1 MSLANNL
8 DSKVIGNRKIII
20 ETRFDP
26 IVSMLDKRG
35 QIVDTVLSS
44 GLINTPHWEVG
55 PSEVNFRDCE
65 NRDDARNFV
74 SVRFNRINI
83 MSLQIDS
90 IESYFDRFSKL
101 YEKITGVI
109 GTGVVRRIGCR
120 VMGSY
125 YTKSSSYDTILSNF
139 LKLFPERLQ
148 LSKFPANDLLFNL
161 TYTGGM
167 YQIGPLN
174 TVDPFYER
182 EFNNSFCKKHV
193 GVAIDT
199 DNYIT
204 NDEKPID
211 KVSLI
216 KDIYTLSLS
225 VEKDLYTMLSEL

>member
-65 NRDDARNFV
+65 NRDDARNFL

-90 IESYFDRFSKL
+90 IESYFNRFSKL

-125 YTKSSSYDTILSNF
+125 YTRSSSYDSILSNF
-139 LKLFPERLQ
+139 LKLFPV
-148 LSKFPANDLLFNL
+148 NL

>member
-1 MSLANNL
+1 MTNNL
-8 DSKVIGNRKIII
+8 DYKAIGNRKIII

-35 QIVDTVLSS
+35 QIVDTIISA

-65 NRDDARNFV
+65 DRNEARNFI

-83 MSLQIDS
+83 TSFQIDS

-101 YEKITGVI
+101 YEKINGVI
-109 GTGVVRRIGCR
+109 GSGLIKRIGCR
-120 VMGSY
+120 VIGSY
-125 YTKSSSYDTILSNF
+125 YTKSTSYDSILTNF
-139 LKLFPERLQ
+139 LKLFPDKLQ
-148 LSKFPANDLLFNL
+148 LSKFPANDILINL
-161 TYTGGM
+161 IYTGGM

-174 TVDPFYER
+174 QTDSFYER

-199 DNYIT
+199 DNFIT
-204 NDEKPID
+204 NEEKPID

-216 KDIYTLSLS
+216 KDIYTLTLS
-225 VEKDLYTMLSEL
+225 VEKDLYTMLSAL

>member
-8 DSKVIGNRKIII
+8 DTKAIGNRKIII

-35 QIVDTVLSS
+35 QIVDAVLSAGS
-44 GLINTPHWEVG
+44 LNTPHWEVG

-65 NRDDARNFV
+65 ERDDARIFV

-90 IESYFDRFSKL
+90 IESYFDKFSKL
-101 YEKITGVI
+101 YDRINSI
-109 GTGVVRRIGCR
+109 LGTSVVRRIGCR
-120 VMGSY
+120 VMGTYRTRSTSY
-125 YTKSSSYDTILSNF
+125 ESILSNF

-148 LSKFPANDLLFNL
+148 LTKFPANDLLINL

-167 YQIGPLN
+167 YNVGPLSM
-174 TVDPFYER
+174 TDSFYER
-182 EFNNSFCKKHV
+182 EFNNSFCNKHI

-204 NDEKPID
+204 NEERPID
-211 KVSLI
+211 KISLI
-216 KDIYTLSLS
+216 KDVYTLSLS
-225 VEKDLYTMLSEL
+225 VEKDLYSMLSEL